1 MDGLRASNPGLA
13 LNRSGQELGPTLPGR
28 RVWYPKA
35 EIENGCNPKSGRQT
49 MPLRNRHGIW
59 NSRFKLD
66 GKEYSGTTDLVATKQ
81 NMRAAQDKESER
93 RQKLREGRKPSRP
106 IQVREFNDA
115 VRSFLEWAKIEYRA
129 HPTVIVGPLVS
140 PGKLKDPN
148 AVRFFSAREAKIS
161 QFCPI
166 EAEEARNVSLD

>member
-1 MDGLRASNPGLA
+1 MDGLRASNLGLA
-13 LNRSGQELGPTLPGR
+13 LNRSGQELGPTQPGR

-49 MPLRNRHGIW
+49 MSLRNRHGIW

-106 IQVREFNDA
+106 IQVRE
-115 VRSFLEWAKIEYRA
+115 AKEA
-129 HPTVIVGPLVS
+129 
-140 PGKLKDPN
+140 KLKDPN
-148 AVRFFSAREAKIS
+148 AVRFLSARQAKIS

-166 EAEEARNVSLD
+166 EAETARNVSLD